1 MAVPRSFSSKAIIFD
16 LDGVLVDSA
25 ECIERTWRAWAI
37 RNQLDPESVIAVAH
51 GRRAIETVQLV
62 APQLSAEA
70 ELDSLAASESTTS
83 EGVYEISGARELLE
97 MLPAD
102 KWAVV
107 TSGIRAVAEFRLRHA
122 GLPVPPVMICA
133 DEISL
138 GKPDPEGYLTA
149 AERLGYSPAECLVIE
164 DAPAGIES
172 ARAAGMRVIAIT
184 TTYPPP
190 MLIGADA
197 IVERLTDL
205 SVVLDRNQIRIHIPA
220 PATW

>member
-70 ELDSLAASESTTS
+70 ELDALAASESTTS

-138 GKPDPEGYLTA
+138 GKPHPEGYLTA

-184 TTYPPP
+184 TTYPPR
-190 MLIGADA
+190 MLTGADA

-220 PATW
+220 PAT

>member
-1 MAVPRSFSSKAIIFD
+1 M
-16 LDGVLVDSA
+16 
-25 ECIERTWRAWAI
+25 

-83 EGVYEISGARELLE
+83 EGVYEITGARELLE

-133 DEISL
+133 DEISR

-184 TTYPPP
+184 TTYPPR
-190 MLIGADA
+190 MLTGADA

-220 PATW
+220 PAT

>member
-25 ECIERTWRAWAI
+25 ECIERTWRAWAL

-70 ELDSLAASESTTS
+70 ELYSLAASESTTS

-133 DEISL
+133 DEISR

-172 ARAAGMRVIAIT
+172 ACAAGMRVIAIT
-184 TTYPPP
+184 TTYPPR
-190 MLIGADA
+190 MLTGADS

-205 SVVLDRNQIRIHIPA
+205 GIVLDRNQIRIHIPA
-220 PATW
+220 PVTW